1 MGTTTFT
8 GPIKAG
14 NVLDTT
20 GTTVGSIKNVGFVA
34 MAQTADIVQSTTSA
48 QTAITIPANST
59 IVSIAVLVD
68 IAWSSATTT
77 YTLSVG
83 TSSTATELTQAP
95 MPHALAFG
103 RMLARLMLPSGLIAE
118 LQILYL
124 AKASS
129 SSHTFKQITPNR
141 RPLWVLTKVL
151 LQPLKML
158 KSVKSPS
165 KKAARLRRLTAAA

>member
-83 TSSTATELTQAP
+83 TSSTATELVASTNANAVGLLSLNPGTNATRTGVWQDVGTSDVAIWVDSGAPDTIPGEGKLIVTYIQANN
-95 MPHALAFG
+95 A
-103 RMLARLMLPSGLIAE
+103 
-118 LQILYL
+118 
-124 AKASS
+124 
-129 SSHTFKQITPNR
+129 
-141 RPLWVLTKVL
+141 
-151 LQPLKML
+151 
-158 KSVKSPS
+158 
-165 KKAARLRRLTAAA
+165 